1 MKNLFIKAGK
11 TSSVSFILIFMIF
24 STLIAQD
31 PTVGLIYHD
40 EAQSYQGYTLF
51 GPKNSTTTYLIDNDG
66 FLIHQWNSDY
76 NPAATVYLL
85 EDGNLLRATKLVDP
99 DGGSG
104 GFQVLDWDSN
114 VIWGYT
120 SGSQHHDIEP
130 LPNGNVL
137 LVTNDV
143 IDSLDAISAG
153 RDPGMLDGDIRSLRI
168 VEIERDN
175 DGGKIAWEWF
185 ARDHLVQEF
194 DSTQANFGVVAE
206 HPELVDLN
214 FTKDGGSDWL
224 HVNSIDYNPDLDQ
237 IIVSCRSLNELWVI
251 DHSTTTGEATTH
263 EDGNS
268 GKGGDLLY
276 RWGNPITYQAGTVD
290 DQKLYAQHDARWVD
304 SELLGAGNIMV
315 FNNGVDRPDGSYSS
329 IVEITPPLNNLGNY
343 ALISGT
349 AFTPITP
356 FWEYTAAVPT
366 EMFSGKFS
374 GAHRLPIPNNNTLI
388 CNGVGGELIEVTNS
402 GEIVWRYINPESSTG
417 ILSQGD
423 SPTKNDVFRS
433 HRYKTDYPGFTGK
446 NLTPGERIE
455 LYTDTDGDG
464 IIDNYDNCPDV
475 GNAGQED
482 DDGDGIG
489 NACDTSALAVEDSE
503 IMIDEYKLLQ
513 NYPNPFNPST
523 TIEFSIPEREF
534 VTVIVFDM
542 LGNKINTLVNRTME
556 PGLQSVVWDSR
567 DNMGRLV
574 GSGVYFYR
582 IHVGRLDQTLKM
594 ILLR

>member
-1 MKNLFIKAGK
+1 LKNLFYKAGK
-11 TSSVSFILIFMIF
+11 TISVSLILIFIIF

-40 EAQSYQGYTLF
+40 DAQSYQGYTLF
-51 GPKNSTTTYLIDNDG
+51 GAKNSTTTYLIDNDG
-66 FLIHQWNSDY
+66 FLVHQWNSDY

-85 EDGNLLRATKLVDP
+85 EDGNLLRSTKLADP

-104 GFQVLDWDSN
+104 GFQVLDWDGN

-143 IDSLDAISAG
+143 KANADVIAAG
-153 RDPGMLDGDIRSLRI
+153 RDPNMLDDDVRSLRI
-168 VEIERDN
+168 VEIEQDN

-185 ARDHLVQEF
+185 AWDHIIQEY
-194 DSTQANFGVVAE
+194 DDTKDNFGVVAE
-206 HPELVDLN
+206 HPELVDIN

-224 HVNSIDYNPDLDQ
+224 HVNSIDYNPSLDQ
-237 IIVSCRSLNELWVI
+237 IIVSCRSLNELWII
-251 DHSTTTGEATTH
+251 DHSTTTSEAALH
-263 EDGNS
+263 EGGDS

-290 DQKLYAQHDARWVD
+290 DQKLFGQHDVRWVD
-304 SELLGAGNIMV
+304 LGVPGEGNIMV
-315 FNNGVDRPDGSYSS
+315 FNNGNERPEGDYSS
-329 IVEITPPLNNLGNY
+329 IVEITPPLNNSGNY
-343 ALISGT
+343 ALISGM
-349 AFTPITP
+349 AFTPTTL

-366 EMFSGKFS
+366 DMYSGKFS
-374 GAHRLPIPNNNTLI
+374 GAHRLPNNNTLI

-417 ILSQGD
+417 ILTQGD

-433 HRYKTDYPGFTGK
+433 HRYKTDYPGFAGK
-446 NLTPGERIE
+446 DLTPGERIE
-455 LYTDTDGDG
+455 LYPLA
-464 IIDNYDNCPDV
+464 IDDLDIMV
-475 GNAGQED
+475 D
-482 DDGDGIG
+482 D
-489 NACDTSALAVEDSE
+489 
-503 IMIDEYKLLQ
+503 YKLLQ

-523 TIEFSIPEREF
+523 TIEFSIYEREF
-534 VTVIVFDM
+534 VTITVFDM
-542 LGNKINTLVNRTME
+542 LGNKVNTIVNQIME

-567 DNMGRLV
+567 DNMGISV

-582 IHVGRLDQTLKM
+582 IQVGKLDQTLKM